1 MLDIFNLVLHR
12 VENFVAVLTSEL
24 TPIFPY
30 EILLGG
36 LLWLVVFCF
45 ISKWFKAYIIRVI
58 LFILGVSLFY
68 DVMGRSYII
77 TSVDFYIAIGLFVP
91 HISMVELTYLI
102 IRERT
107 LFLVD
112 KTIELFYLI
121 ISPFVWFYEKV
132 SNIFQ
137 FFRTKQEQR
146 VNKKAEEDYYKE
158 EFKREQER
166 AYQKEQQKY
175 YDQDKQRQDEEQEK
189 IDNKKKYSY
198 KKKEKPQ
205 QEKEESKTYSRWD
218 SSNPYEVL
226 GISENSTKQEIKK
239 AYRNLAK
246 IYHPDLTFTKKDEYT
261 IILQKINKA
270 YEGLK

>member
-1 MLDIFNLVLHR
+1 MFEIINNVIAR
-12 VENFVAVLTSEL
+12 VGNFISVLTNEL

-36 LLWLVVFCF
+36 LLWLVVFYF
-45 ISKWFKAYIIRVI
+45 ISRWFKAYIIRVI

-68 DVMGRSYII
+68 DVMGRSHII
-77 TSVDFYIAIGLFVP
+77 TSVDFYISIALFVP

-102 IRERT
+102 LRERI
-107 LFLVD
+107 LFLID
-112 KTIELFYLI
+112 RTIEIFLLL
-121 ISPFVWFYEKV
+121 ISPFIWVYEKI
-132 SNIFQ
+132 SNVFQ
-137 FFRTKQEQR
+137 FFKSKQEQR
-146 VNKKAEEDYYKE
+146 SQEKAKEEYYQE

-166 AYQKEQQKY
+166 AYQKEQEKY
-175 YDQDKQRQDEEQEK
+175 NQQDKQRQQEEQER
-189 IDNKKKYSY
+189 IYNKKQYRY

-205 QEKEESKTYSRWD
+205 QPKEEPKSYSRWD

-246 IYHPDLTFTKKDEYT
+246 IYHPDLTFSKKEEYT

-270 YEGLK
+270 YESLK